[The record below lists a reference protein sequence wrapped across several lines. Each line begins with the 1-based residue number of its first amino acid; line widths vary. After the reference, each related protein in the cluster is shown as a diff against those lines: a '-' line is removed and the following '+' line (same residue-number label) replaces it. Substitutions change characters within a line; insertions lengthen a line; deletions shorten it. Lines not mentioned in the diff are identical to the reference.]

1 MSCWRG
7 ISRWYPAQRG
17 PCANRL
23 RGFNTP
29 MPSKVFISGALG
41 FIGSV
46 LAEPYR
52 AEGAEVRGGD
62 VRAEPSLGVVAG
74 DISEAG
80 DWQQEMR
87 GCDLVINTAAYVGFG
102 GALDDVW
109 RVNVLGTA
117 RMINAAAAAAAAE
130 RFVQFSSV
138 TTFGFDYPDGVDESY
153 PVRLTGNPYPD
164 SKIAAE
170 QVTLQAHI
178 AGDVQATI
186 VRPGDVYGPRSRGWT
201 VLPVKMIK
209 SGQMLL
215 PNGGHG
221 EVGPVYV
228 DNLIDG
234 VTLAAASEA
243 AVGEIFTIADGTAV
257 EIGDFFG
264 FYPPMRA
271 KGPPRTMPLAVARTI
286 AATGG
291 RIEKALGRDTEMS
304 AASIDYIAKRGGA
317 YSIEKAR
324 RVLGYEPKVDL
335 DEGMR
340 RCEEW
345 LRIRGLL

>member
-46 LAEPYR
+46 LAEHYR
-52 AEGAEVRGGD
+52 AEGAEVRGVD

-74 DISEAG
+74 DIGEPG
-80 DWQQEMR
+80 DWQQQMR

-102 GALDDVW
+102 GELDEVW

-117 RMINAAAAAAAAE
+117 RMINAAAAAGAE

-138 TTFGFDYPDGVDESY
+138 TTFGFEYPDGVDETY
-153 PVRLTGNPYPD
+153 PVRPTGNPYPD
-164 SKIAAE
+164 SKIASE
-170 QVTLQAHI
+170 QVTLQAHVG
-178 AGDVQATI
+178 GDVQATI

-201 VLPVKMIK
+201 LLPVKMIK
-209 SGQMLL
+209 SGQMVL
-215 PNGGHG
+215 PAGGRG
-221 EVGPVYV
+221 QIGPVYV
-228 DNLIDG
+228 DNLVDG
-234 VTLAAASEA
+234 VALAAPAPDG
-243 AVGEIFTIADGTAV
+243 VGEIFTTADGYAV
-257 EIGDFFG
+257 EMDEFFG
-264 FYPPMRA
+264 HYARMLG
-271 KGPPRTMPLAVARTI
+271 KSGIRTLPTPVARTI

-304 AASIDYIAKRGGA
+304 SASIDYLAKRGG

-324 RVLGYEPKVDL
+324 NILGYAPKVDL
-335 DEGMR
+335 AEGMR
-340 RCEEW
+340 RSEEW
-345 LRIRGLL
+345 LRAEGLL